1 MIFVTYIYAKYSLP
15 IYFRKPVFSSEVSY
29 SLETFDIISW
39 KISWIYNDLIFIHK
53 WQKLNIEDG
62 EGREN

>member
-1 MIFVTYIYAKYSLP
+1 MLP
-15 IYFRKPVFSSEVSY
+15 IYFRKPIFASEVSY
-29 SLETFDIISW
+29 PLETFDIVSW

-62 EGREN
+62 EGRGN